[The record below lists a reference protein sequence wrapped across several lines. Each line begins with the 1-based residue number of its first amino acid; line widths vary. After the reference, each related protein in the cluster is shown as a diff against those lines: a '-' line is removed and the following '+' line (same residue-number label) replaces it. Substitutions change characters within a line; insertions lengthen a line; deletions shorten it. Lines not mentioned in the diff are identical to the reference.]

1 MGQGV
6 QTSLAQ
12 IVAEVLGI
20 EPTLVQVTAADT
32 DVTPYDSST
41 SSSRTTFSM
50 GRAVREAAAE
60 VRRQVADLAA
70 DALEAP
76 AGDIEVDGGAAFVRG
91 SPDRSVAIPDLF
103 RRRFGQPIGSLFGAH
118 DFQTRGGLDREGKGI
133 ASAFYTVAA
142 SGAEIE
148 VDTATGSVRVLQLV
162 TAQDVGKAINPR
174 QVELQNE
181 GSMIMGLATALFE
194 EMTFDNAQPT
204 NSSFVDY
211 GLATMTDHPVGFRS
225 ILVEHPHPDGPF
237 GAKGAGEGVIPTV
250 APAIANALADALG
263 GARVRDMPLL
273 PHRVL
278 AAIDEHRGES
288 RPATT
293 AAAPAASMAATPAA
307 STESPGPH
315 RT

>member
-12 IVAEVLGI
+12 IAAEVLGI
-20 EPTLVQVTAADT
+20 APPAIVVTAADT

-50 GRAVREAAAE
+50 GRAVREAAFE
-60 VRRQVADLAA
+60 IRRQLCDLAA

-76 AGDIEVDGGAAFVRG
+76 AGDIEIREGAAFVRG
-91 SPDRSVAIPDLF
+91 SPDRSVGIPDLF
-103 RRRFGQPIGSLFGAH
+103 RARFGQPIGSLFGSH
-118 DFQTRGGLDREGKGI
+118 DFQTRGGLDHEGKGI

-142 SGAEIE
+142 TGAEVE
-148 VDTATGSVRVLQLV
+148 VDTGTGKVTVLRLV
-162 TAQDVGKAINPR
+162 TSLDVGKAINPR
-174 QVELQNE
+174 QCDLQNE

-194 EMTFDNAQPT
+194 EMTFDNGQPT

-211 GLATMTDHPVGFRS
+211 GLATMADHPVEFRS

-250 APAIANALADALG
+250 APALANAIANALG

-278 AAIDEHRGES
+278 AALDEVRAAGRRDRLAPEPES
-288 RPATT
+288 EHGDLEQEET
-293 AAAPAASMAATPAA
+293 AAWPWT
-307 STESPGPH
+307 
-315 RT
+315 